1 MTQVSQLESRR
12 LLLAG
17 QGLAQGRWSLEQM
30 LEQLGF
36 VQLDSINAVARAQE
50 LTLHARMPDYVHES
64 LFDLLPQKRVFEHW
78 THDASMLPAA
88 SWPFWSERFR
98 QRGERILQSNWW
110 RERMGPR
117 AEEMLAHVLTRLGQ
131 DGPLQSKDFSSE
143 HKSGGGWWNWKPEK
157 AALEYL
163 WLSGRVSVVKRR
175 NFQKFY
181 DLSSRFLGEPAAHPP
196 ENWVDWA
203 CRGALER
210 LGVATARE
218 ISAYWELVS
227 LAQARDWCRG
237 QLAVLD
243 SAGRAAVAVP
253 DWRERAAAVKIPRKV
268 RLLAPFDP
276 IVRDRARALRLFGFD
291 YRFEAFVPAAR
302 RQHGYYTLPILD
314 GGELVGRV
322 TLQRQAGSLSVLTLH
337 WERPPGAAR
346 RQRYGEA
353 LERLA
358 LFLSLSMTH
367 SRVASI
373 D

>member
-1 MTQVSQLESRR
+1 MRTSKPSTCAAIWETR
-12 LLLAG
+12 
-17 QGLAQGRWSLEQM
+17 
-30 LEQLGF
+30 
-36 VQLDSINAVARAQE
+36 DSIPA
-50 LTLHARMPDYVHES
+50 
-64 LFDLLPQKRVFEHW
+64 F
-78 THDASMLPAA
+78 LPAPLTMVVSSLVIA
-88 SWPFWSERFR
+88 TF
-98 QRGERILQSNWW
+98 
-110 RERMGPR
+110 
-117 AEEMLAHVLTRLGQ
+117 LAVQ
-131 DGPLQSKDFSSE
+131 PD
-143 HKSGGGWWNWKPEK
+143 
-157 AALEYL
+157 
-163 WLSGRVSVVKRR
+163 SVVLK
-175 NFQKFY
+175 
-181 DLSSRFLGEPAAHPP
+181 DP
-196 ENWVDWA
+196 E
-203 CRGALER
+203 
-210 LGVATARE
+210 
-218 ISAYWELVS
+218 
-227 LAQARDWCRG
+227 
-237 QLAVLD
+237 
-243 SAGRAAVAVP
+243 P

-322 TLQRQAGSLSVLTLH
+322 TLQRQAGSLSVLALH